1 MQISLRISVF
11 CFLKIRSQKWNC
23 WIYSN
28 SIFIFLRNHH
38 TVFHSGCINLHFHQQ
53 CTRVPS
59 SLHPCQHMLFFVL
72 LMIAVLAGAK
82 WYLIVVLICV
92 SLMISDV
99 EHHYVEVGYLYVF
112 FGKISIQI
120 PCPSFNWIVCFF
132 AFELCEFQVICVFLF
147 CPA

>member
-1 MQISLRISVF
+1 MFSTVAV
-11 CFLKIRSQKWNC
+11 
-23 WIYSN
+23 
-28 SIFIFLRNHH
+28 SIFIYTSNAYEFFFL
-38 TVFHSGCINLHFHQQ
+38 FC
-53 CTRVPS
+53 
-59 SLHPCQHMLFFVL
+59 FVL
-72 LMIAVLAGAK
+72 MLDILMRVK